1 MMRTLFLLPRI
12 FFESVRQ
19 ALQQLSGNKLRTVLS
34 LSGIT
39 IGIFCVIMVLSAVD
53 SLEANI
59 QDSFKQ
65 LGDDVV
71 YISKIPWGESPE
83 EGNYWKY
90 MRRPECSY
98 RDYEV
103 IKKQVTTADISTYT
117 VFIGGGTVE
126 YATSNATNVFFIGVT
141 PDYKDMF
148 GLEFYKG
155 RYFTPAEFYRGTNQI
170 VIGYDVAQTLFRP
183 SEDPIGKYIKVRGQ
197 RLQIIGVLQKEG
209 KDLINPLN
217 FDQAALIPYNTA
229 RKYVNLKKAGFNR
242 GRTSISVKAKEGV
255 RLENMKVELTGVLRT
270 ARLLKPIE
278 DNNFELNTLS
288 IVSQIFENIFGIIRI
303 AGYIIG
309 FFAIIVGG
317 FSVANIMFV
326 SVKER
331 TKLIGIKKALGAKNY
346 VILMEFLVEAI
357 ILCLIGGM
365 VGLIFVVLGAK
376 AATAIAEYNIFL
388 SPTNA
393 IRGLLIASASG
404 VVAGIIPA
412 YRASRMVPVEAI
424 RA

>member
-170 VIGYDVAQTLFRP
+170 VIGYDVAQTLFRS

-317 FSVANIMFV
+317 RS
-326 SVKER
+326 
-331 TKLIGIKKALGAKNY
+331 
-346 VILMEFLVEAI
+346 
-357 ILCLIGGM
+357 
-365 VGLIFVVLGAK
+365 
-376 AATAIAEYNIFL
+376 
-388 SPTNA
+388 
-393 IRGLLIASASG
+393 
-404 VVAGIIPA
+404 
-412 YRASRMVPVEAI
+412 
-424 RA
+424 

>member
-170 VIGYDVAQTLFRP
+170 VIGYDVAQTLFRS